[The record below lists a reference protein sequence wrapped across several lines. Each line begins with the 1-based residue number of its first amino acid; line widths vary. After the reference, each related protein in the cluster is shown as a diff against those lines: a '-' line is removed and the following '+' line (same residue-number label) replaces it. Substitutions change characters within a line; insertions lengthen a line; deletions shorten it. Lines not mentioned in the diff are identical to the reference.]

1 MARPRKTGLDYF
13 PLDTDMLSDRKL
25 QAPRR
30 KFGYLAI
37 VVYLQLLCM
46 LYRDKGYYIEFDAEQ
61 RQEVATAILAEVLIG
76 QYQPKLDT
84 ILEVVEALVQSR
96 LFDLNCYHKG
106 ILTSKRAQMVYY
118 SATIERRAV
127 RVDPAIWRLTQ
138 QEMRELSGKHSLVQG
153 EKAAPE
159 TPKDAA
165 ETAENPT
172 QNTQRKVEH
181 STENQS
187 TAQQCVWS
195 ADDKTRSRQKFQ
207 DLFGRAPKADFWAA
221 VGALGQSAWAVQ
233 QGMEIAQRKNVDK
246 PEPYIL
252 AILRNQKPDATLAAP
267 QEPADWEREWLL
279 QKQERKARREREAAD
294 GTAGAQMAGEWQGT
308 GA

>member
-30 KFGYLAI
+30 KFGYLAS

-46 LYRDKGYYIEFDAEQ
+46 LYRDKGYYIEFDGEQ
-61 RQEVATAILAEVLIG
+61 RQDVATAILAEVLIG
-76 QYQPKLDT
+76 QYQPSLDT
-84 ILEVVEALVQSR
+84 ILAVVEALVQSR
-96 LFDLNCYHKG
+96 LFDQRCYAQG
-106 ILTSKRAQMVYY
+106 ILTSRRAQMVYY
-118 SATIERRAV
+118 SATVERRAV
-127 RVDPAIWRLTQ
+127 RVNPAIWQLTP
-138 QEMRELSGKHSLVQG
+138 QEMRELSGKHSLVKG
-153 EKAAPE
+153 ENSTPE
-159 TPKDAA
+159 TPKDGA

-172 QNTQRKVEH
+172 QNAQRKVEK

-187 TAQQCVWS
+187 TAQQCGGCQTDRTQS
-195 ADDKTRSRQKFQ
+195 EQKFK
-207 DLFGRAPKADFWAA
+207 DAFGRNPKADFGAA
-221 VGALGQSAWAVQ
+221 VQGFADWDIQ
-233 QGMEIAQRKNVDK
+233 QAIEIAQRKNVDK

-252 AILRNQKPDATLAAP
+252 AILRNQKPETTPANP

-279 QKQERKARREREAAD
+279 QKQERRARREQEAAD
-294 GTAGAQMAGEWQGT
+294 GAAGAQMAGEWQGT